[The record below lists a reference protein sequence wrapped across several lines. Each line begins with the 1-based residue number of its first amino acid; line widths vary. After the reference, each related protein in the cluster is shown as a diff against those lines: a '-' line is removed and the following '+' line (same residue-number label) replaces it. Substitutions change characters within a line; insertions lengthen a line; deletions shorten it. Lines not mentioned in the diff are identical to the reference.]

1 MGKFLEDNQGA
12 MLKVAL
18 GDLLGDPLGGKEGK
32 RDMKIGSTRRKHS
45 LALVKGRFKRTR
57 QCPVLQ
63 GTIVTT
69 KGMKSLSRGM
79 RNLSAYVGW

>member
-18 GDLLGDPLGGKEGK
+18 GDLLGDPPGGKEGR
-32 RDMKIGSTRRKHS
+32 RDMKIGSTRRKRS
-45 LALVKGRFKRTR
+45 LALMKGRFKHR

-63 GTIVTT
+63 GAIVTT
-69 KGMKSLSRGM
+69 EGMKSLSGGM